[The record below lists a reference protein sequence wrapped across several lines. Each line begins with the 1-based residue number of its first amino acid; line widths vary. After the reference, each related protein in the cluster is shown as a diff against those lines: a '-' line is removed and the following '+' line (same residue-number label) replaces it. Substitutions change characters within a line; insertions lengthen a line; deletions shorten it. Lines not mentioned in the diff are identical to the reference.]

1 MSLAEKNHLS
11 SGVTP
16 AFLMFGRELKTKL
29 PELRRA
35 GNLLDEGVRDRDWNH
50 KFTHKEHADNK
61 RGAAE
66 SPVVPGDLVLL
77 KNTKTSGKLEANFES
92 EPYTVQTKEGSEV
105 TVRSKEGVE
114 YRRNSSFVKRYNP
127 PGESPEATEAASQE
141 TPNTLPLE
149 ESIATSRP
157 RRTVRMPEKYKD
169 YVLYELN
176 SVDTLDLR

>member
-1 MSLAEKNHLS
+1 
-11 SGVTP
+11 
-16 AFLMFGRELKTKL
+16 MFGRELKTKL

-92 EPYTVQTKEGSEV
+92 EPYTVQ
-105 TVRSKEGVE
+105 GVCDIFTW
-114 YRRNSSFVKRYNP
+114 YRLD
-127 PGESPEATEAASQE
+127 G
-141 TPNTLPLE
+141 
-149 ESIATSRP
+149 
-157 RRTVRMPEKYKD
+157 
-169 YVLYELN
+169 YV
-176 SVDTLDLR
+176 

>member
-114 YRRNSSFVKRYNP
+114 YRRNSSFVKRTTHQGNP
-127 PGESPEATEAASQE
+127 WKPQR
-141 TPNTLPLE
+141 PLLKQHP
-149 ESIATSRP
+149 ILLHW
-157 RRTVRMPEKYKD
+157 RRV
-169 YVLYELN
+169 
-176 SVDTLDLR
+176 

>member
-77 KNTKTSGKLEANFES
+77 KNTKTSGNLEANLES

-127 PGESPEATEAASQE
+127 PGESAEATEAAPQE
-141 TPNTLPLE
+141 VPNTLPLE

-157 RRTVRMPEKYKD
+157 KRTVRMPEKYKD
-169 YVLYELN
+169 YVLYKLN
-176 SVDTLDLR
+176 SVGTLDLC

>member
-35 GNLLDEGVRDRDWNH
+35 GNRLDEGVRDRDWNH

-105 TVRSKEGVE
+105 TV
-114 YRRNSSFVKRYNP
+114 VK
-127 PGESPEATEAASQE
+127 GGCGIQE
-141 TPNTLPLE
+141 E
-149 ESIATSRP
+149 QFIC
-157 RRTVRMPEKYKD
+157 
-169 YVLYELN
+169 
-176 SVDTLDLR
+176 

>member
-77 KNTKTSGKLEANFES
+77 KNTKTSGNLEANFES

-127 PGESPEATEAASQE
+127 PGESAEATEAASQE
-141 TPNTLPLE
+141 VPNTLPLE

-157 RRTVRMPEKYKD
+157 KRTVRMPEKYKD
-169 YVLYELN
+169 YVLYKLN
-176 SVDTLDLR
+176 SVGTLDLC

>member
-1 MSLAEKNHLS
+1 MKVAHVEGKNWREELQKFLLGYRTTPQTS
-11 SGVTP
+11 TGVTP

-66 SPVVPGDLVLL
+66 SAVVPGDLVLL

-105 TVRSKEGVE
+105 TVRSKGGCGIQAEQ
-114 YRRNSSFVKRYNP
+114 F
-127 PGESPEATEAASQE
+127 
-141 TPNTLPLE
+141 
-149 ESIATSRP
+149 IC
-157 RRTVRMPEKYKD
+157 
-169 YVLYELN
+169 
-176 SVDTLDLR
+176 